1 MPDPTLDHIDQKII
15 HALIEDGRASV
26 ETIAQSVGLSPTP
39 ARRRIK
45 RLENE
50 GFITGYRAEI
60 DAEKCGLELFLYVL
74 VTLTVGSADT
84 MADFEAAIQ
93 KLPEIH
99 KCDLIAGANCYILS
113 LRLKNMKQYND
124 YLRNTLVKLPS
135 VYAVETRTVI
145 GHVKNSAQIAFPQS

>member
-1 MPDPTLDHIDQKII
+1 MPSATLDHIDHKII

-26 ETIAQSVGLSPTP
+26 EAIAEAVGLSPTP

-45 RLENE
+45 RLESE
-50 GFITGYRAEI
+50 GIITGYRAEV

-74 VTLTVGSADT
+74 VTLTVGSADN
-84 MADFEAAIQ
+84 MADFEAAVQ
-93 KLPEIH
+93 NLPEIQ

-145 GHVKNSAQIAFPQS
+145 GHVKDTPQIAFA